1 MRNTNEQGAIWT
13 LKWKGGKHHYGER
26 DGMFFFGSR
35 ASLVYTYELRFIKS
49 WVWKKFTLTASSGNF
64 HDDSFLNE
72 VIREDSQ
79 PSST

>member
-1 MRNTNEQGAIWT
+1 MVFV
-13 LKWKGGKHHYGER
+13 GGRG
-26 DGMFFFGSR
+26 
-35 ASLVYTYELRFIKS
+35 SLVYTYELRFIKP

-64 HDDSFLNE
+64 HADSILNE